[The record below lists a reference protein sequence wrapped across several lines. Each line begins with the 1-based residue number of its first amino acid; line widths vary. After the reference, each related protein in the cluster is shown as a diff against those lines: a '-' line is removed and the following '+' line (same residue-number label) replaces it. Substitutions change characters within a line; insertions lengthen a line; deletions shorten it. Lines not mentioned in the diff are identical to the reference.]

1 MDLGIMTEGTLEMDP
16 RTGRPVL
23 RIQQEGGEEV
33 LLDIQEALFRY
44 TGQAVRFICTPMAG
58 IAELAKLVGE

>member
-1 MDLGIMTEGTLEMDP
+1 MDLGIMTEGVLEMDP

-23 RIQQEGGEEV
+23 RIQQEEGEV
-33 LLDIQEALFRY
+33 TLDVQEALFRY
-44 TGQAVRFICTPMAG
+44 TGQEVRFICTPMKG

>member
-1 MDLGIMTEGTLEMDP
+1 MDLGVMTEGTVEMDP

-23 RIQQEGGEEV
+23 RITQDGGEM
-33 LLDIQEALFRY
+33 LLDIQDVLFRY
-44 TGQAVRFICTPMAG
+44 VGQEVRFICTPMAG